1 MAQSQLFE
9 DQYIKIDEINTRY
22 WNVGNH
28 GTPVVLLHGAGS
40 SIEVWIKNI
49 DALAQHHPVY
59 AFDMVGSG
67 LSDKPIVTYSLTY
80 QLQFL
85 KKFLEAFNIER
96 AILIGNSLGGGIA
109 LKFALES
116 PERVEKL
123 VLVSSFGLGR
133 EISVFHRLLAAF
145 PAIANLSQPSRQG
158 AKIMLGANVY
168 DSRSI
173 PPEWIEISYQWFKQ
187 PGRKQAMVS
196 MLKPNLDLWGVRRD
210 VFEPIVSKLKEIKVP
225 TLVVWGKQDRLFPVT
240 HAHTAAKEIPN
251 ARLHIFDRC
260 GHWAQLEYSQE
271 FNNLVMEFLQV
282 NKS

>member
-9 DQYIKIDEINTRY
+9 DRYIKIGEINTRY
-22 WNVGNH
+22 WSVGNH

-40 SIEVWIKNI
+40 SIEVWTQNI
-49 DALAQHHPVY
+49 NALARHHQVY

-67 LSDKPIVTYSLTY
+67 LSDKPDVTYSLEY

-85 KKFLEAFNIER
+85 KKFLATFNIER

-109 LKFALES
+109 LKFALDS

-123 VLVSSFGLGR
+123 VLISSFGLGR
-133 EISVFHRLLAAF
+133 EISVFHRLLAVF
-145 PAIANLSQPSRQG
+145 PVFANLTQPSRQG

-168 DSRSI
+168 NFRSI
-173 PPEWIEISYQWFKQ
+173 PNEWIELSYQWFKQ
-187 PGRKQAMVS
+187 PGRKQAMIS
-196 MLKPNLDLWGVRRD
+196 MLKPNLDAWGVRRD
-210 VFEPIVSKLKEIKVP
+210 VFEPIVNQLKKIKAP

-240 HAHTAAKEIPN
+240 HAYTAAKEIPN

-271 FNNLVMEFLQV
+271 FNDLVVAFLPAT
-282 NKS
+282 

>member
-9 DQYIKIDEINTRY
+9 DQYVKIGEINTRY
-22 WNVGNH
+22 WSAGSR
-28 GTPVVLLHGAGS
+28 GIPVVLLHGAGS
-40 SIEVWIKNI
+40 SIEIWTKNI
-49 DALAQHHPVY
+49 DALAQHHRVY

-67 LSDKPIVTYSLTY
+67 LSDKPTVTYSLAY

-85 KKFLEAFNIER
+85 KKFLATFNIER

-109 LKFALES
+109 LKFTLDS

-145 PAIANLSQPSRQG
+145 PAIANLAQPSRQG
-158 AKIMLGANVY
+158 AKMMLGANVY

-173 PPEWIEISYQWFKQ
+173 PNEWIELSYQWFKQ
-187 PGRKQAMVS
+187 PGRKQAMIL
-196 MLKPNLDLWGVRRD
+196 MLKPNLDVWGVRRD
-210 VFEPIVSKLKEIKVP
+210 VFEPIVNQLKGVKIP

-240 HAHTAAKEIPN
+240 HAHIAAQAIPN

-260 GHWAQLEYSQE
+260 GHWAQLEYPQE
-271 FNNLVMEFLQV
+271 FNNLVAEFLPAT
-282 NKS
+282 